1 MGPTASGKT
10 DLAIEIRRHLPVEL
24 ISVDASQVYRDMNI
38 GTAKPSAMEQK
49 QAPHRL
55 IDIRDPSESYS
66 AAEFC
71 SDALKEMEQITDAG
85 RIPLLVGGTMFYFR
99 ALEFGLSELP
109 QADPAVREALDKQA
123 QELGWAAMHRRLAEI
138 DPEIALRINENDSQ
152 RIQRALEVYE
162 LTGQPFSQV
171 QTQTRPTP
179 PPYRF
184 IKVGLMPGDREQLR
198 KRIAVRFDQML
209 QDGLVEE
216 VNVLLNR
223 GDLSPTLPSIRM
235 VGYRQVWAYLH
246 DEVDEKT
253 LISQAVVATRR
264 LAKRQF
270 TWLRSYPGVE
280 SFDPQQS
287 GYEQQVIEHF
297 RAKLGTI

>member
-216 VNVLLNR
+216 VRALLNR
-223 GDLSPTLPSIRM
+223 GGFGAPH
-235 VGYRQVWAYLH
+235 YRVCAWWGT
-246 DEVDEKT
+246 VRCGP
-253 LISQAVVATRR
+253 ICMMR
-264 LAKRQF
+264 LMKR
-270 TWLRSYPGVE
+270 P
-280 SFDPQQS
+280 
-287 GYEQQVIEHF
+287 
-297 RAKLGTI
+297 

>member
-10 DLAIEIRRHLPVEL
+10 ELAIKIRQHLPVEL
-24 ISVDASQVYRDMNI
+24 ISVDASQVYRGMDI
-38 GTAKPSAMEQK
+38 GTAKPSPMEQK

-71 SDALKEMEQITDAG
+71 RDALKEMEQITAAG

-109 QADPAVREALDKQA
+109 EADATVRAQLEKQA
-123 QELGWAAMHRRLAEI
+123 NELGWHAMHRRLAEI

-162 LTGQPFSQV
+162 LTGQPPSQV
-171 QTQTRPTP
+171 QAQTRPAP

-184 IKVGLMPGDREQLR
+184 IKVGLVPGDRERLR
-198 KRIAVRFDQML
+198 QRIAERFDKML
-209 QDGLVEE
+209 HDGLVEE
-216 VNVLLNR
+216 VRALLNR
-223 GDLSPTLPSIRM
+223 GGLDPTLPSMRM

-246 DEVDEKT
+246 DEIDEKT
-253 LISQAVVATRR
+253 LISQAVTATRR

-280 SFDPQQS
+280 SFDPQQP
-287 GYEQQVIEHF
+287 GYEQHVIEHF
-297 RAKLGTI
+297 RAKLGMI